1 MCRLIYY
8 ELAKIWR
15 KRSLALSVC
24 VLLILNL
31 FLLWYV
37 NCSNGE
43 NVPLSAYK
51 SFQNEIAEMSEIEK
65 GDYISNLKE
74 TMDGVCLVQNV
85 LDMQKMQGESGKAL
99 AEQEMTANPGV
110 FEKYYK
116 HIKRA
121 AICILRILSGRK
133 RILLMN
139 FIEQQK
145 AAGYEEYLQS
155 VQGNKASLSGISIF
169 GNQDKNNFSTRNIE
183 KSAEDYAALSDQNI
197 RWMPSKAL
205 SDFHGKYMDG
215 IYFCS
220 VGISV
225 CREFD
230 F

>member
-99 AEQEMTANPGV
+99 AEREILKSNI
-110 FEKYYK
+110 K

-139 FIEQQK
+139 FIMNSRKRQ
-145 AAGYEEYLQS
+145 
-155 VQGNKASLSGISIF
+155 VM
-169 GNQDKNNFSTRNIE
+169 RNI
-183 KSAEDYAALSDQNI
+183 
-197 RWMPSKAL
+197 
-205 SDFHGKYMDG
+205 
-215 IYFCS
+215 CS
-220 VGISV
+220 L
-225 CREFD
+225 CREIRQV
-230 F
+230 

>member
-74 TMDGVCLVQNV
+74 TMDAV
-85 LDMQKMQGESGKAL
+85 
-99 AEQEMTANPGV
+99 
-110 FEKYYK
+110 
-116 HIKRA
+116 
-121 AICILRILSGRK
+121 
-133 RILLMN
+133 
-139 FIEQQK
+139 
-145 AAGYEEYLQS
+145 
-155 VQGNKASLSGISIF
+155 
-169 GNQDKNNFSTRNIE
+169 
-183 KSAEDYAALSDQNI
+183 KSAFG
-197 RWMPSKAL
+197 
-205 SDFHGKYMDG
+205 FHGKYMDG
-215 IYFCS
+215 SISDS